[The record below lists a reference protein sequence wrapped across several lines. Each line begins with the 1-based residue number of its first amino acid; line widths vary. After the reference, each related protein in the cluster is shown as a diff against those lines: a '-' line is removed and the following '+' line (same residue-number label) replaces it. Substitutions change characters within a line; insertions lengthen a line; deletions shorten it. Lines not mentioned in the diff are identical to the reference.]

1 MEQEKF
7 SIRKRIQSFEY
18 AFSGLR
24 LIFKTDHNIWLHF
37 IATVVVIALAIVV
50 KVSLVEAAF
59 LAIAVGLVWVTELT
73 NTCLEK
79 MMDFVSKE
87 RHPDIKFIKDVSAG
101 AVLVASATALVIGC
115 IVFIP
120 KFIYS

>member
-7 SIRKRIQSFEY
+7 SLRKRVQSFEY

-24 LIFKTDHNIWLHF
+24 LIVKTDHNVWLHF
-37 IATVVVIALAIVV
+37 IATVGVIVLAAIV
-50 KVSLVEAAF
+50 KVSLPEAAF
-59 LAIAVGLVWVTELT
+59 LAIAIGLVWVTELI

-79 MMDFVSKE
+79 IMDFVSKE
-87 RHPDIKFIKDVSAG
+87 KHPDIKFIKDVSAG
-101 AVLVASATALVIGC
+101 AVLVAAATSLVIGC

-120 KFIYS
+120 KFIHS

>member
-7 SIRKRIQSFEY
+7 SLRKRIQSFEY

-24 LIFKTDHNIWLHF
+24 LIFKTDQNVWLHF
-37 IATVVVIALAIVV
+37 IATVVVIVLALMV
-50 KVSLVEAAF
+50 KVSLGEAAF
-59 LAIAVGLVWVTELT
+59 LAIAIGLVWVTELI

-87 RHPDIKFIKDVSAG
+87 KHPDIKYIKDVSAG
-101 AVLVASATALVIGC
+101 AVLIAAATSLVIGC

-120 KFIYS
+120 KFIHS

>member
-1 MEQEKF
+1 
-7 SIRKRIQSFEY
+7 QSFEY

-115 IVFIP
+115 IVF
-120 KFIYS
+120 

>member
-7 SIRKRIQSFEY
+7 SLRKRIQSFEY

-24 LIFKTDHNIWLHF
+24 LIFKTDHNVWLHF
-37 IATVVVIALAIVV
+37 IATVVVIILAIIV
-50 KVSLVEAAF
+50 KVSLAEAAF
-59 LAIAVGLVWVTELT
+59 LAIAIGLVWVTELI

-79 MMDFVSKE
+79 MMDFISKE
-87 RHPDIKFIKDVSAG
+87 KHPDIKFIKDVSAA

-120 KFIYS
+120 KFINS

>member
-7 SIRKRIQSFEY
+7 SLRKRVQSFEY

-24 LIFKTDHNIWLHF
+24 LIFKTDHNVWLHF
-37 IATVVVIALAIVV
+37 IATVGVIVLAAIV
-50 KVSLVEAAF
+50 KVSLPEAAF
-59 LAIAVGLVWVTELT
+59 LAIAIGLVWVTELI

-79 MMDFVSKE
+79 IMDFVSKE
-87 RHPDIKFIKDVSAG
+87 KHPDIKFIKDVSAG
-101 AVLVASATALVIGC
+101 AVLVAAATSLVIGC

-120 KFIYS
+120 KFIHS

>member
-7 SIRKRIQSFEY
+7 SLIKRIKSFEY
-18 AFSGLR
+18 AFSGLV
-24 LIFKTDHNIWLHF
+24 LIFKTDHNVWLHF
-37 IATVVVIALAIVV
+37 IATLLVIVLGFVM
-50 KVSLVEAAF
+50 KVTLVEAA
-59 LAIAVGLVWVTELT
+59 LLTVAVGLVWVTELF

-87 RHPDIKFIKDVSAG
+87 RNPDIKFIKDVSAG
-101 AVLVASATALVIGC
+101 AVLVASITALVLGC

-120 KFIYS
+120 KIWYL

>member
-7 SIRKRIQSFEY
+7 SLRKRIQSFEY

-24 LIFKTDHNIWLHF
+24 LIFKTDHNVWLHF
-37 IATVVVIALAIVV
+37 IATVGVIVLALMV
-50 KVSLVEAAF
+50 KVSLGEAAF
-59 LAIAVGLVWVTELT
+59 LAIAIGLVWVTELI

-87 RHPDIKFIKDVSAG
+87 KHPDIKYIKDVSAG
-101 AVLVASATALVIGC
+101 AVLIAAATSLVIGC
-115 IVFIP
+115 IIFIP
-120 KFIYS
+120 KFIHS

>member
-7 SIRKRIQSFEY
+7 SLRKRIQSFEY

-24 LIFKTDHNIWLHF
+24 LIFKTDHNVWLHF
-37 IATVVVIALAIVV
+37 IATVVVIVLALMV
-50 KVSLVEAAF
+50 KVSLGEAAF
-59 LAIAVGLVWVTELT
+59 LAIAIGLVWVTELI

-87 RHPDIKFIKDVSAG
+87 KHPDIKYIKDVSAG
-101 AVLVASATALVIGC
+101 AVLIAAATSLVIGC

-120 KFIYS
+120 KFIHS

>member
-7 SIRKRIQSFEY
+7 SLRKRIQSFEY

-24 LIFKTDHNIWLHF
+24 LIFKTDHNVWLHF
-37 IATVVVIALAIVV
+37 IATVGVIVLALMV
-50 KVSLVEAAF
+50 KVSLGEAAF
-59 LAIAVGLVWVTELT
+59 LAIAIGLVWVTELI

-87 RHPDIKFIKDVSAG
+87 KHPDIKYIKDVSAG
-101 AVLVASATALVIGC
+101 AVLIAAATSLVIGC

-120 KFIYS
+120 KFIHS